1 MRFHNYRIN
10 IKHLS
15 LAIVPCLLM
24 SISFIATQSLAQMDA
39 AGKVKAAENEAQI
52 AQKNAEAKVRAAEEA
67 RMVEAKAAAKARAA
81 ELEAR
86 EAQSIAAEKAKIV
99 EKARMA
105 QIIAERNSPSFDKA
119 RTDEE
124 ALAAKVQAAQAAQI
138 EQAKAVAQA
147 KAQEAEAAKMAAEK
161 AAAMKAAEAAV
172 LAKAQ
177 EAEAAKMAAEKAA
190 AMKAAEAAVLAKA
203 QEAEAAK
210 MAAEK
215 AAEAVKIAKARE
227 TAIMA
232 QEKAAAKKTAAT
244 KSVAKTVAT
253 PKKADSRD
261 LSNVIGS
268 KECGECHKSEVFTW
282 KDTHHSTTF
291 NLLPRKKNTKAIS
304 KKMGIR
310 SVKRDSDCLTCHF
323 TSQII
328 DKKEKAISG
337 IACESCHGPAKK
349 WIKIHGDYGGKKVT
363 KEMETPEHK
372 ADRFAKIEAANMIR
386 PNDLYRVAENC
397 YQCHTVPNEK
407 LVNVGGHKA
416 GSDFE
421 LVSWSQGEV
430 RHNFL
435 HSSDKG
441 NRQASQERKRL
452 MFIVGRALH
461 LEYSLRGVSQSTEKA
476 KYAVTMAKRVVKIKK
491 DLAAIQKVVNVPE
504 IANMLSIAKSV
515 KLKLNNEAA
524 LLVAADKVAE
534 EAKKLAKTYTGKE
547 WKGLDKYIPKKFKGK
562 AGVAPPPGQ

>member
-1 MRFHNYRIN
+1 MRFHNYHMN

-15 LAIVPCLLM
+15 LAIVSCLLM
-24 SISFIATQSLAQMDA
+24 SIPFITTQALAQMDA
-39 AGKVKAAENEAQI
+39 AAKVKVAEDEARV

-67 RMVEAKAAAKARAA
+67 RMDEAKAAAKARAA

-86 EAQSIAAEKAKIV
+86 EAQSIAAAKAKMV
-99 EKARMA
+99 EKTRMD
-105 QIIAERNSPSFDKA
+105 QIIAERNSPEIDKS
-119 RTDEE
+119 RMDEE

-138 EQAKAVAQA
+138 EQAKA
-147 KAQEAEAAKMAAEK
+147 AA
-161 AAAMKAAEAAV
+161 

-190 AMKAAEAAVLAKA
+190 AMKAAEAAALAKA

-215 AAEAVKIAKARE
+215 AAKAEKIAKAPE
-227 TAIMA
+227 ATIMA
-232 QEKAAAKKTAAT
+232 QEKAAAKKTP
-244 KSVAKTVAT
+244 AKTVAV
-253 PKKADSRD
+253 PKKAAPRD

-268 KECGECHKSEVFTW
+268 KECGECHKAEVFTW

-328 DKKEKAISG
+328 DGKEKATSG

-372 ADRFAKIEAANMIR
+372 AERFAKIEAANMIR

-435 HSSDKG
+435 NSSDKG

-461 LEYSLRGVSQSTEKA
+461 LEYSLRGVAKSTQKA
-476 KYAVTMAKRVVKIKK
+476 KYAVTMAKRAAKIKK
-491 DLAAIQKVVNVPE
+491 DLAAIQKIVNIPE
-504 IANMLSIAKSV
+504 IANMLSIAKSA
-515 KLKLNNEAA
+515 KLKLNNETA
-524 LLVAADKVAE
+524 LLSAADKVGE
-534 EAKKLAKTYTGKE
+534 EAKKLVKTYTGKE